1 MVSPP
6 PPHTP
11 QGYLGIEARRKRDA
25 RVRALLLP
33 IAEQL
38 AACFGLQ
45 RVSST
50 WLRSG
55 LGLGGRVRSLSS
67 LPRASGCNEH
77 SATDLTLTPS
87 LGLTPTLHVTS
98 P

>member
-45 RVSST
+45 RAQRDGSN
-50 WLRSG
+50 
-55 LGLGGRVRSLSS
+55 
-67 LPRASGCNEH
+67 PDPNPAPN
-77 SATDLTLTPS
+77 
-87 LGLTPTLHVTS
+87 PTLHVTS

>member
-50 WLRSG
+50 WLRSE
-55 LGLGGRVRSLSS
+55 LG
-67 LPRASGCNEH
+67 
-77 SATDLTLTPS
+77 
-87 LGLTPTLHVTS
+87 
-98 P
+98 